1 VAGPRVVVDGPS
13 FTTLPY
19 GLWETA
25 QKPTSVDSHWQNG
38 ITWVDR
44 CGGGDTLYEE
54 CIAVTGVG
62 GPPASGQASMVSNIT
77 QTNRGATSFA
87 VYAEFDCSPVGLA
100 DAQGLAER
108 ELARVRDYQLEKA
121 FWTGVAGK
129 TSSGSVAQTTVFPH
143 LAASAV
149 ITDPNAST
157 ITLQTA
163 ATQSVTGSGGP
174 DSDVAN
180 ALGALE
186 SSLANCYHG
195 QGVIHV
201 PSVALPTLAA
211 WDLVEPDGNGGL
223 LTTAGNRVIV
233 GQGYT
238 GSGPSTPGTAPSV
251 GTCWIYATGAV
262 FGYSSPVKVPSL
274 TEMFDRT
281 ENTYRLLAQQVYV
294 IGFECCHFAAFIN
307 LGVPTSPTI

>member
-1 VAGPRVVVDGPS
+1 MAGPRVVVDGPT

-19 GLWETA
+19 GLWDA
-25 QKPTSVDSHWQNG
+25 VQKPSTEDTHWQNG

-54 CIAVTGVG
+54 CLAVTGSG
-62 GPPASGQASMVSNIT
+62 GAPASGQASMAANIT

-87 VYAEFDCSPVGLA
+87 CYAEFDCSPVGLS

-108 ELARVRDYQLEKA
+108 ELERVRDFQLERA

-129 TSSGSVAQTTVFPH
+129 TSSNNVAQTTVFPH
-143 LAASAV
+143 LASSTTL
-149 ITDPNAST
+149 TDPGNST

-163 ATQSVTGSGGP
+163 ATQAVTGSGGP

-186 SSLANCYHG
+186 SALANCYHG
-195 QGVIHV
+195 QGVIHI
-201 PSVALPTLAA
+201 PAVALPTLAA
-211 WDLVEPDGNGGL
+211 WDLVEDRNGGL
-223 LTTAGNRVIV
+223 FTTAGNRVVV

-238 GSGPSTPGTAPSV
+238 GSAPSTPNTAPAV

-262 FGYSSPVKVPSL
+262 FGYTSPVKVPTL
-274 TEMFDRT
+274 TEMFDRS
-281 ENTYRLLAQQVYV
+281 ENTYHLIAEQVYV
-294 IGFECCHFAAFIN
+294 IGFECCHFAALLN